1 MEKVVISCQGDH
13 NYRCITSKSFNVM
26 NEVLLSISDENDDPS
41 TACLHAQD
49 TREKENKVMF
59 DGPCK
64 TFSSLLLVY
73 GIYSYHVLISLAQE
87 PLLTSP

>member
-1 MEKVVISCQGDH
+1 MI
-13 NYRCITSKSFNVM
+13 
-26 NEVLLSISDENDDPS
+26 NEVLLSLSDENDDPS

>member
-1 MEKVVISCQGDH
+1 MI
-13 NYRCITSKSFNVM
+13 
-26 NEVLLSISDENDDPS
+26 NEVLLSLSDENDDPS

-64 TFSSLLLVY
+64 TFFFPSTRMWDIFVSRLDFSRPRAPAY
-73 GIYSYHVLISLAQE
+73 IPIA
-87 PLLTSP
+87 P

>member
-1 MEKVVISCQGDH
+1 MI
-13 NYRCITSKSFNVM
+13 
-26 NEVLLSISDENDDPS
+26 NEVLLSLSDENDDPS

-64 TFSSLLLVY
+64 TFFFPSSYVGY
-73 GIYSYHVLISLAQE
+73 IRI
-87 PLLTSP
+87 TS